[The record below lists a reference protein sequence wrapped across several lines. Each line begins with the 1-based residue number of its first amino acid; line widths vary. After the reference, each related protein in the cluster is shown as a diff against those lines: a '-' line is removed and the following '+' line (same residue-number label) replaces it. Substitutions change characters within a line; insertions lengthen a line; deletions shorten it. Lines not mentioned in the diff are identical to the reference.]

1 MQAKTAWTLLVL
13 PKATNVEAYQTC
25 QAGFKTPKTAPTGQ
39 ETKKDVVLEER
50 KTLEARETPNSLQ
63 HTCPWKTH

>member
-1 MQAKTAWTLLVL
+1 MVL
-13 PKATNVEAYQTC
+13 PKATNVEAYPTC
-25 QAGFKTPKTAPTGQ
+25 KAGFKTPKTTAKGQ
-39 ETKKDVVLEER
+39 KTKKDVVLEER